1 MRESDTIDTVAEK
14 RKRKSKDVV
23 ALIAS
28 APGPEKPPEL
38 PDFLQMAPVLA
49 KRKLR
54 RNGLS
59 KYQEQLHQAYAPALL
74 PLYYRQLYEL
84 LSKGDKEAMR
94 IMGDLYNLVQSRG
107 GVNVTTQ
114 LFNANM
120 NGQNSPVTMDSII
133 RRLSDKQSLV
143 VEAEP
148 VDGTL
153 AS

>member
-1 MRESDTIDTVAEK
+1 MAAK
-14 RKRKSKDVV
+14 RKRKSEDVV

-28 APGPEKPPEL
+28 APEPEKPPEL

-54 RNGLS
+54 RNGLA
-59 KYQEQLHQAYAPALL
+59 KYQEQIHQAYAPALL

-120 NGQNSPVTMDSII
+120 NGQGSPVSMDAII
-133 RRLSDKQSLV
+133 RRLSEK
-143 VEAEP
+143 EP
-148 VDGTL
+148 VVIEADGPM

>member
-1 MRESDTIDTVAEK
+1 MAGK
-14 RKRKSKDVV
+14 RKRKSEDVV

-28 APGPEKPPEL
+28 AETEKPPEL

-54 RNGLS
+54 RNGLA
-59 KYQEQLHQAYAPALL
+59 KYQEQIHQAYAPALL